1 MKKCEDKK
9 YMPLKDALAQI
20 ASIAVHDETLR
31 RWHRQGLRGV
41 KIETVL
47 VGGQLL
53 TTVDAMRKFIEQTN
67 KKSEATNDAT

>member
-1 MKKCEDKK
+1 MNDREDKK

-20 ASIAVHDETLR
+20 ATVTVHDETLR

-47 VGGQLL
+47 IGGQLL

-67 KKSEATNDAT
+67 KKSEAKHDAI

>member
-1 MKKCEDKK
+1 MTNADMLE
-9 YMPLKDALAQI
+9 PLRAAFAKVATVD
-20 ASIAVHDETLR
+20 VHDETLR